1 MICVSG
7 GFSILHVGHARLFRA
22 AAEYGPL
29 TVILNSDAWIK
40 RKYGYVPV
48 TWEERAE
55 MIMTLRDVDKVV
67 SVDDS
72 DETVCEALESLR
84 PQYFANGG
92 DRKEDNT
99 PELALCKRLGITP
112 LFNIGGDKANSSSW
126 ILNAV
131 R

>member
-7 GFSILHVGHARLFRA
+7 GFSILHVGHARLMRA

-48 TWEERAE
+48 PWEERAE
-55 MIMTLRDVDKVV
+55 MLMSLKDVGKVV

-99 PELALCKRLGITP
+99 PELALCKRFNIIP
-112 LFNIGGDKANSSSW
+112 LFNIGGSKANSSSW